1 MKRIILLSFLI
12 LRINVL
18 ESQGCWKVITH
29 YNGHNISMK
38 QDSSIW
44 GWGNNVTGC
53 LGICTQTSSS
63 SPVQIGTLRNWTDIS
78 CGISF
83 TFAIKEGELWAC
95 GANDH
100 GQLGDGTTTNRF
112 CLTKISTSSNWK
124 KIECGAY
131 HTLALKTDGTLWAW
145 GDNLYGELGIGFQNY
160 TPNSTP
166 IQIGTSDDWVSI
178 QAGNYFSMG
187 LKNDGT
193 LWTWGRNDNGQ
204 LGQGTNYSNY
214 TPTQVGIDTD
224 WSSIIAS
231 KLATAFAFKTNG
243 SLWGWGN
250 NFYGQ
255 LGNGNT
261 NNLTTP
267 IQISTEFIRIN
278 SGNSH
283 TLGIKT
289 NGTLWAWGRNSGGQL
304 GTGNYTNSLIP
315 IQIGT
320 DSDWLSVTAGY
331 FSSNALKNNLTLWA
345 WGANLGNSSTSG
357 SATPIPIP
365 CPTTAPFPIEL
376 QSFTAEHKEK
386 SIALYWTTASEQ
398 NNKGFDIQ
406 QSSDG
411 KQWNSIAWQEGKGNS
426 AILNNYHFTDPY
438 PIRGINYY
446 RLAQQDYDGTVTYS
460 KIVSVLYESDQ
471 KVRIYPNPVSDLL
484 HIDIQDN
491 QEYNLVIYNAHM
503 RKLYDV
509 NSDKPI
515 DLDLSKWSDGLYYV
529 NVSSDQSNI
538 TYPVVVRK

>member
-1 MKRIILLSFLI
+1 
-12 LRINVL
+12 
-18 ESQGCWKVITH
+18 
-29 YNGHNISMK
+29 
-38 QDSSIW
+38 
-44 GWGNNVTGC
+44 
-53 LGICTQTSSS
+53 
-63 SPVQIGTLRNWTDIS
+63 
-78 CGISF
+78 
-83 TFAIKEGELWAC
+83 
-95 GANDH
+95 
-100 GQLGDGTTTNRF
+100 
-112 CLTKISTSSNWK
+112 
-124 KIECGAY
+124 
-131 HTLALKTDGTLWAW
+131 LKTDGTLWAW